1 MLHSRRKRY
10 LSGSDWVINTFDRVM
25 KQGTCTGNQSQLV
38 LRLGTVPAPERLR
51 LALDH
56 LLAHFPVLSG
66 TVARD
71 WKLAPY
77 WRIPRRPRLTA
88 TLRVT
93 PLTGGDDLLT
103 ACTHSANW
111 PFPAESEHLA
121 FQLLTD
127 GERSTLIMIF
137 DHRLLDARGA
147 EALLDLLRKNLEG
160 MPLPEQPVFASSAEL
175 TRWKEKF
182 LAGRNVNRRIIA
194 LAKETPRALP
204 LPSASDRGYRY
215 RLIAC
220 SAEESTALTE
230 RAWREAGYL
239 MESPFLLAV
248 VTKSMHALHV
258 ARGSAGSSY
267 LVPVT
272 VDLRPGRDPLQE
284 LFFNHVSYLFYQL
297 PAELGAD
304 LPALLDTIKAQMY
317 EQVKSGFPADLAR
330 ASLLMRIAP
339 LPLLGKLLY
348 LPLEGKMASFAFA
361 HLGRS
366 GFTAADF
373 MGSPVENL
381 WHMPRVPLPPG
392 IGFFCNSF
400 NGRLNLT
407 MAYLDGLL
415 SEAEAD
421 LVEHGIRS
429 ELTRAA
435 A

>member
-10 LSGSDWVINTFDRVM
+10 LSGSDWVINTLDRVM
-25 KQGTCTGNQSQLV
+25 KAGTCAGNQSQLV
-38 LRLGTVPAPERLR
+38 LLLATPPDPQRLR
-51 LALDH
+51 LAINR

-66 TVARD
+66 TLARD

-77 WRIPRRPRLTA
+77 WKVPRRPRLTES
-88 TLRVT
+88 LRVT
-93 PLTGGDDLLT
+93 PLTGDDLLA
-103 ACTHSANW
+103 ACTHGANQG
-111 PFPAESEHLA
+111 FATESEHLA
-121 FQLLTD
+121 FQLLTAGD
-127 GERSTLIMIF
+127 RSILLMTF

-147 EALLDLLRKNLEG
+147 EALLDLLRQSLEG
-160 MPLPEQPVFASSAEL
+160 IPLPDMPLFASSSEL

-182 LAGRNVNRRIIA
+182 LAGRSVNRRIIA
-194 LAKETPRALP
+194 LARETPRALP
-204 LPSASDRGYRY
+204 LPAGNRRGYRY

-220 SAEESTALTE
+220 DQTASAALLE

-248 VTKSMHALHV
+248 VTKSMHALHA
-258 ARGSAGSSY
+258 ARGTVGSSY

-297 PAELGAD
+297 PAALGAD
-304 LPALLDTIKAQMY
+304 LPGLIGAIKAQMY
-317 EQVKSGFPADLAR
+317 EQIKSGFPADLAR

-339 LPLLGKLLY
+339 LSLLGKLLY

-366 GFTAADF
+366 GFAGADF
-373 MGSPVENL
+373 MGRPVDNL
-381 WHMPRVPLPPG
+381 FHMPRVPVPPG

-400 NGRLNLT
+400 HGRLNLT

-415 SEAEAD
+415 TEAEAD
-421 LVEHGIRS
+421 LVEQEIRTEFARS
-429 ELTRAA
+429 TV
-435 A
+435 

>member
-10 LSGSDWVINTFDRVM
+10 LSGSDWVINTLDRVM
-25 KQGTCTGNQSQLV
+25 KQATCAGNQSQLV
-38 LRLGTVPAPERLR
+38 LPLGASPDPERLR
-51 LALDH
+51 LAIDR
-56 LLAHFPVLSG
+56 LLGHFPVLSG

-71 WKLAPY
+71 WKLTPY

-88 TLRVT
+88 ALRVT
-93 PLTGGDDLLT
+93 PLTGGDLLT
-103 ACTHSANW
+103 ACTHSANR

-121 FQLLTD
+121 FQLLTE
-127 GERSTLIMIF
+127 GARSTLVMTF

-147 EALLDLLRKNLEG
+147 EALLDLLRRSLEG
-160 MPLPEQPVFASSAEL
+160 APLPEQPVFASSSEL
-175 TRWKEKF
+175 TRWREKF
-182 LAGRNVNRRIIA
+182 LSGRNVNRRIIA

-204 LPSASDRGYRY
+204 LPAANDRGYRY

-220 SAEESTALTE
+220 GPGESTALTE

-248 VTKSMHALHV
+248 VTRSMHALHE
-258 ARGSAGSSY
+258 ARGTAGSCY

-272 VDLRPGRDPLQE
+272 VDLRPGREPLPE
-284 LFFNHVSYLFYQL
+284 IFFNHVSYLFYQL
-297 PAELGAD
+297 PAASGDD
-304 LPALLDTIKAQMY
+304 LPALISAIKAQMY

-366 GFTAADF
+366 GFAGADF

-381 WHMPRVPLPPG
+381 WHLPRVPVPPG
-392 IGFFCNSF
+392 IGFFCNSYG
-400 NGRLNLT
+400 GRLNLT

-415 SEAEAD
+415 SEAEAE
-421 LVEHGIRS
+421 LVEQGIRT
-429 ELTRAA
+429 ELTRATA
-435 A
+435 